1 MAEESAAVLVRGSPP
16 AEGEGLSADA
26 FRGLAMTFKDARV
39 QHAADVEAT
48 AVTQRRERVK
58 ALIDQH
64 IDDTNGGSYCTK
76 RVRALNVA
84 RRNTCCSAFQAS
96 YARTVRAQSTIRQI
110 LTGRRLFRA
119 KRWSFMLAGA
129 IN

>member
-39 QHAADVEAT
+39 QHAADVEAS
-48 AVTQRRERVK
+48 AVNQPRERVK
-58 ALIDQH
+58 ALIDRH
-64 IDDTNGGSYCTK
+64 IDDTRSYCTK
-76 RVRALNVA
+76 RVRSLNVA

>member
-1 MAEESAAVLVRGSPP
+1 MAEESAAALVRGSPP
-16 AEGEGLSADA
+16 ADGEGLSADA
-26 FRGLAMTFKDARV
+26 FRGLAVAFEDAQV
-39 QHAADVEAT
+39 QHATDVEAA
-48 AVTQRRERVK
+48 AVNQRRERVK

-64 IDDTNGGSYCTK
+64 IDDTKWRSYCTK
-76 RVRALNVA
+76 RVKSLNVG

-110 LTGRRLFRA
+110 QTGRRPFRV